1 MDALEPQW
9 APEQHLDRVVKRG
22 RQLRRRR
29 RVLTGAGPVLA
40 AVLAFSVVGLSRTET
55 TSSVHTV
62 AQGHTGGS
70 NPVGTHPAPDGGD
83 SSATSGTQAG
93 DTSAPTEL
101 PPSAAAQPATAR
113 ATAPDNSSSTGNQAG
128 TPNGQPSQGS
138 QGSPGSQSPG
148 GQPGPSP
155 QTAAPVASSQCASSD
170 LSYTTVTD
178 RASYARGQQVA
189 ISLVVTNHA
198 NRPCDAPSVCG
209 VGPWASIVNRTG
221 NVVWRSNPIAVACTN
236 PPPAPP
242 RLAPGQSTSYGAGT
256 WDQSTCTSSA
266 CPGPLASPGTY
277 RAIAHRGSTSATATR
292 FTLTG

>member
-9 APEQHLDRVVKRG
+9 APEQHLDRVVRRG

-29 RVLTGAGPVLA
+29 RALTGVGPVLA
-40 AVLAFSVVGLSRTET
+40 AVLAFSVFGLSRTEPA
-55 TSSVHTV
+55 SSVHTV
-62 AQGHTGGS
+62 AQGHAGES
-70 NPVGTHPAPDGGD
+70 NPAGAHSPHSD
-83 SSATSGTQAG
+83 SSAASSGSSEAGDTATSSGGVTQSSIGPPPPAGTTSPAAGSPSGTQAG
-93 DTSAPTEL
+93 SPTG
-101 PPSAAAQPATAR
+101 QPGQ
-113 ATAPDNSSSTGNQAG
+113 TAP
-128 TPNGQPSQGS
+128 
-138 QGSPGSQSPG
+138 SPGQA
-148 GQPGPSP
+148 GPSP
-155 QTAAPVASSQCASSD
+155 QTAAPMASSQCASSD
-170 LSYTTVTD
+170 LTYTTVTD
-178 RASYARGQQVA
+178 RSSYARGQQVA

-198 NRPCDAPSVCG
+198 NHPCDAPSVCG

-266 CPGPLASPGTY
+266 CPGPLAPPGTY